1 MFRNSSIVLLGLLT
15 CATVFV
21 QAFASSASQPIAGGN
36 SLSTPW
42 GTRGGGAGAIIVS
55 GRRTKDNSLSSSSSS
70 SKPDAESVNG
80 SSDVP
85 KDMPAEDVRSRSV
98 PPIIRPLTEMEVVIP
113 STMSAVKAINGVAR
127 PPPTLANGKF
137 HKTILT
143 PGGFS
148 DSFIPATYVAETNLP
163 TSYGHFRIRA
173 YRIEDD
179 QYAEAN
185 PLGKGAGL
193 GSEPCVIYCTDKPPF
208 GNTMGAVNG
217 ELMIG
222 GGGAKEVPMRI
233 HDQCFTSEVFGSQR

>member
-1 MFRNSSIVLLGLLT
+1 V
-15 CATVFV
+15 
-21 QAFASSASQPIAGGN
+21 
-36 SLSTPW
+36 
-42 GTRGGGAGAIIVS
+42 
-55 GRRTKDNSLSSSSSS
+55 
-70 SKPDAESVNG
+70 
-80 SSDVP
+80 
-85 KDMPAEDVRSRSV
+85 
-98 PPIIRPLTEMEVVIP
+98 
-113 STMSAVKAINGVAR
+113 NGVAR
-127 PPPTLANGKF
+127 PPPTLVNGKF

-208 GNTMGAVNG
+208 GNTVGAVNG
-217 ELMIG
+217 GLS

>member
-15 CATVFV
+15 FAAVFV
-21 QAFASSASQPIAGGN
+21 QAFASSASQPI
-36 SLSTPW
+36 LSPW
-42 GTRGGGAGAIIVS
+42 GTRGGGASAIVSS
-55 GRRTKDNSLSSSSSS
+55 GRRTRDNSLSSLP
-70 SKPDAESVNG
+70 KPDAESVNG

-85 KDMPAEDVRSRSV
+85 KDGPSEDVRSRSV
-98 PPIIRPLTEMEVVIP
+98 PPIIRPLNEMEVVVP
-113 STMSAVKAINGVAR
+113 TTMSAVKAVNGVAR
-127 PPPTLANGKF
+127 PPPTLVNGKF

-163 TSYGHFRIRA
+163 TSNGHFRIRA

-208 GNTMGAVNG
+208 GNSLGAVNG
-217 ELMIG
+217 GLS